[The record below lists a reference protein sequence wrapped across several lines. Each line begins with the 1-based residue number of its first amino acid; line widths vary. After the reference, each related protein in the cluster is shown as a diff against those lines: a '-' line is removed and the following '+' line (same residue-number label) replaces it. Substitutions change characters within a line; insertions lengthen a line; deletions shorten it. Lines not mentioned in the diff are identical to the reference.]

1 MEDLVTVSKK
11 AGRPKND
18 VQFNSATR
26 QRTARGK
33 AHSAFKMESNI
44 QNSKQIAAD
53 MSTSNLIAL
62 LPTLMS
68 SKWRIAVE
76 TVCYELVKRVNDN

>member
-1 MEDLVTVSKK
+1 MEAIKK
-11 AGRPKND
+11 QRGRPRKEI
-18 VQFNSATR
+18 QFDSATR
-26 QRTARGK
+26 QRSARAK

-44 QNSKQIAAD
+44 QKSKQIAAN

-76 TVCYELVKRVNDN
+76 IVCEELVKRVNAI